1 MSKKDIEK
9 LKEKVA
15 KDPNSKLFVPLAE
28 EYRKTGMLDE
38 AISVLMTGITSQ
50 PGYTSA
56 RVSLGK
62 IYLEKKMAPAAKEE
76 FEKVISAIP
85 DNLFAHKKL
94 AEIYRDLGE
103 KERAIG
109 EYRVVL
115 KLNPLDDDAV
125 SNLETLQ
132 RGYMQ
137 AESII
142 ATESAPEEFTAQD
155 NAASYDAV
163 EPSIQTAG
171 KEPVEEEEV
180 VASGDSPRR
189 EVLHAEELLPP
200 PHGDEF
206 EEFKRSIAG
215 QGEGVEGTQPEDV
228 FGEEVISDEDMEEAE
243 KEVMSY
249 ATAFGEQDIAQPPSF
264 ETFKEET
271 APAAKNLP
279 EKEGEGR
286 YSLND
291 ADLFISEGNY
301 VKAMS
306 IYREM
311 LSAHPQD
318 KYVMQKV
325 EELRMLLKMLGK
337 DKEAVID
344 KLETF
349 GERIREKKNEFFRS
363 S

>member
-1 MSKKDIEK
+1 MALEDIDK
-9 LKEKVA
+9 LKEKVK

-28 EYRKTGMLDE
+28 EYRKIGMLDE

-76 FEKVISAIP
+76 FEKVVSAIP
-85 DNLFAHKKL
+85 GNLFAHKKL
-94 AEIYRDLGE
+94 AEIYRDSGE
-103 KERAIG
+103 KERATG

-132 RGYMQ
+132 RGHVQ
-137 AESII
+137 EESI
-142 ATESAPEEFTAQD
+142 TVPESAPEEFSVQG
-155 NAASYDAV
+155 NYAV
-163 EPSIQTAG
+163 EETLKA
-171 KEPVEEEEV
+171 EEV
-180 VASGDSPRR
+180 
-189 EVLHAEELLPP
+189 EVLSAEEPLKS

-215 QGEGVEGTQPEDV
+215 QGEVASATKAGQDAKTEGV

-243 KEVMSY
+243 KEAMSY
-249 ATAFGEQDIAQPPSF
+249 AATFGDQDIAQPPASF
-264 ETFKEET
+264 EAFKEEK
-271 APAAKNLP
+271 APVAERLP
-279 EKEGEGR
+279 EKEDKGA

-291 ADLFISEGNY
+291 AEQYISIGDY
-301 VKAMS
+301 IKAMG
-306 IYREM
+306 IYKEM
-311 LSAHPQD
+311 LSTNPQN

-325 EELRMLLKMLGK
+325 EELRMLLKILGK

-349 GERIREKKNEFFRS
+349 GERLKENKYEFFRS

>member
-1 MSKKDIEK
+1 MALEDIEK
-9 LKEKVA
+9 LKEKVK

-62 IYLEKKMAPAAKEE
+62 IYLEKKLVPAAKEE

-94 AEIYRDLGE
+94 AEIYRDSGE

-132 RGYMQ
+132 RGHVQ
-137 AESII
+137 EESIT
-142 ATESAPEEFTAQD
+142 APESAPEEFSVQG
-155 NAASYDAV
+155 NAAPYDAV
-163 EPSIQTAG
+163 EETLKA
-171 KEPVEEEEV
+171 EEV
-180 VASGDSPRR
+180 
-189 EVLHAEELLPP
+189 EVLPAEEPLKS

-215 QGEGVEGTQPEDV
+215 QGEVASATKAGEDAKTEGV

-243 KEVMSY
+243 KEAMSY
-249 ATAFGEQDIAQPPSF
+249 ATTFGDQDIAQPPSSF
-264 ETFKEET
+264 EAFKEEK
-271 APAAKNLP
+271 APVAERLP
-279 EKEGEGR
+279 EKEDKGR
-286 YSLND
+286 YSPKD

-301 VKAMS
+301 LKAMS
-306 IYREM
+306 IYRVM
-311 LSAHPQD
+311 LSANPQD

-325 EELRMLLKMLGK
+325 EELRMLLKILGK

-349 GERIREKKNEFFRS
+349 GKRLKENKDEFFRS

>member
-1 MSKKDIEK
+1 MGLEDIEK
-9 LKEKVA
+9 LKEKVK

-38 AISVLMTGITSQ
+38 AISVLMTGITCQ

-76 FEKVISAIP
+76 FAKVISAIP

-94 AEIYRDLGE
+94 AEIYRDSGE

-132 RGYMQ
+132 RGPMQ
-137 AESII
+137 EESIT
-142 ATESAPEEFTAQD
+142 ATESASEEFSVQG
-155 NAASYDAV
+155 NEAV
-163 EPSIQTAG
+163 EPSPEQLG
-171 KEPVEEEEV
+171 EETIKAEEV
-180 VASGDSPRR
+180 
-189 EVLHAEELLPP
+189 EVLLAEEPLKS

-215 QGEGVEGTQPEDV
+215 QGEVVSATKAGEDAKTEGV

-243 KEVMSY
+243 KEAMSY
-249 ATAFGEQDIAQPPSF
+249 AAAFGDQDIAQPPSSF
-264 ETFKEET
+264 EAFKEEKT
-271 APAAKNLP
+271 PVAERLP
-279 EKEGEGR
+279 EKEDKGAH
-286 YSLND
+286 SLND

-311 LSAHPQD
+311 LSATPQD
-318 KYVMQKV
+318 KCVMQKV

>member
-1 MSKKDIEK
+1 MALEDIEK
-9 LKEKVA
+9 LKEKVK

-38 AISVLMTGITSQ
+38 AISVLMTGITGQ
-50 PGYTSA
+50 PGYASA

-85 DNLFAHKKL
+85 ENLFAHKKL
-94 AEIYRDLGE
+94 AEIYRDSGE

-132 RGYMQ
+132 RGHMQ
-137 AESII
+137 EESITV
-142 ATESAPEEFTAQD
+142 TESAPEEFTVQG
-155 NAASYDAV
+155 NEAV
-163 EPSIQTAG
+163 EPS
-171 KEPVEEEEV
+171 PDLLREETIRAEEV
-180 VASGDSPRR
+180 
-189 EVLHAEELLPP
+189 EVLPAEEPLQPQ
-200 PHGDEF
+200 HGDEF
-206 EEFKRSIAG
+206 EEFKRSMAG
-215 QGEGVEGTQPEDV
+215 QGEAASATKAEDGTQPEDV

-249 ATAFGEQDIAQPPSF
+249 AAAFGEQDTAQPPSSF
-264 ETFKEET
+264 EALKEEK
-271 APAAKNLP
+271 APVAERLP
-279 EKEGEGR
+279 EKEDKGR
-286 YSLND
+286 YSPKD
-291 ADLFISEGNY
+291 AELFISEGNY
-301 VKAMS
+301 LKAMS

-311 LSAHPQD
+311 LSANPQD

-349 GERIREKKNEFFRS
+349 GERVKEWEKKNEFFRS

>member
-1 MSKKDIEK
+1 MALEDIEK
-9 LKEKVA
+9 LKEKVK
-15 KDPNSKLFVPLAE
+15 KDPNSKLFLPLAE

-62 IYLEKKMAPAAKEE
+62 IYLEKKMSPAAKEE

-94 AEIYRDLGE
+94 AEIYRDSGE

-115 KLNPLDDDAV
+115 KLNPFDDDAV

-132 RGYMQ
+132 RGHMQ
-137 AESII
+137 EEGITAP
-142 ATESAPEEFTAQD
+142 ESAPEEFSVQG
-155 NAASYDAV
+155 NAAPYDAV
-163 EPSIQTAG
+163 EETIRA
-171 KEPVEEEEV
+171 EEEV
-180 VASGDSPRR
+180 
-189 EVLHAEELLPP
+189 EVLPAEEPLQS

-206 EEFKRSIAG
+206 EEFKRSISG
-215 QGEGVEGTQPEDV
+215 QGEVASATKAGEDAQTEGV

-249 ATAFGEQDIAQPPSF
+249 AATFGEQDTAQPPSSF
-264 ETFKEET
+264 EAFKEEK
-271 APAAKNLP
+271 ASVAERLS
-279 EKEGEGR
+279 EKEDKGA

-291 ADLFISEGNY
+291 AEQFISIGDY
-301 VKAMS
+301 MKAMS
-306 IYREM
+306 IYKEM
-311 LSAHPQD
+311 LSANPQN

>member
-1 MSKKDIEK
+1 MALEDIEK
-9 LKEKVA
+9 LKAKVK

-28 EYRKTGMLDE
+28 EYRKTGMLDD

-62 IYLEKKMAPAAKEE
+62 IYLEKKMSPAAKEE

-94 AEIYRDLGE
+94 AEIYRDSGE

-115 KLNPLDDDAV
+115 KLNPFDGDAV

-132 RGYMQ
+132 KGHVQ
-137 AESII
+137 EESK
-142 ATESAPEEFTAQD
+142 TAPEPPTEEFTVQG
-155 NAASYDAV
+155 NAAPYDAV
-163 EPSIQTAG
+163 EPSTQTAG
-171 KEPVEEEEV
+171 EETIKAEEE
-180 VASGDSPRR
+180 
-189 EVLHAEELLPP
+189 
-200 PHGDEF
+200 
-206 EEFKRSIAG
+206 
-215 QGEGVEGTQPEDV
+215 
-228 FGEEVISDEDMEEAE
+228 
-243 KEVMSY
+243 
-249 ATAFGEQDIAQPPSF
+249 GEQDTAQPPSSF
-264 ETFKEET
+264 EVFKEDKG
-271 APAAKNLP
+271 A
-279 EKEGEGR
+279 

-291 ADLFISEGNY
+291 AEQFISIGDY
-301 VKAMS
+301 IKAMS
-306 IYREM
+306 IYKEM
-311 LSAHPQD
+311 LSVNPQN

-325 EELRMLLKMLGK
+325 EELRMLFKILGK
-337 DKEAVID
+337 DKEVVID

-349 GERIREKKNEFFRS
+349 GERIRENKDEFFRS

>member
-1 MSKKDIEK
+1 MALEDIDK
-9 LKEKVA
+9 LKEKVK
-15 KDPNSKLFVPLAE
+15 KDPNSRLFVPLAE

-62 IYLEKKMAPAAKEE
+62 IYLEKKMASAAKEE

-94 AEIYRDLGE
+94 AEIYRDSGE

-132 RGYMQ
+132 KGHIQFEAFNEEKMPV
-137 AESII
+137 AE
-142 ATESAPEEFTAQD
+142 
-155 NAASYDAV
+155 
-163 EPSIQTAG
+163 
-171 KEPVEEEEV
+171 
-180 VASGDSPRR
+180 R
-189 EVLHAEELLPP
+189 
-200 PHGDEF
+200 
-206 EEFKRSIAG
+206 
-215 QGEGVEGTQPEDV
+215 
-228 FGEEVISDEDMEEAE
+228 
-243 KEVMSY
+243 
-249 ATAFGEQDIAQPPSF
+249 
-264 ETFKEET
+264 
-271 APAAKNLP
+271 LP
-279 EKEGEGR
+279 EKEDKGG
-286 YSLND
+286 YKLKD
-291 ADLFISEGNY
+291 AALFISEGNY
-301 VKAMS
+301 LKAMS

-311 LSAHPQD
+311 LSANPQD

-349 GERIREKKNEFFRS
+349 GKRLKENKDEFFRS